1 MVKERYDEARL
12 AADENG
18 PGDRDLRLIR
28 NGSDIVSHRI
38 AAFVTVAL
46 LCLGAAR
53 EARAQ
58 SADLVAFNGKVFTAR
73 DGAPMAQ
80 AFAVKDGRFV
90 LVGPTYNIR
99 AHIGADT
106 KVIDLG
112 GRFVVPGLGDA
123 HFHNE
128 GGGAGIDLSA
138 TRSIAD
144 LLAAVG
150 AAAARA
156 KPGELIVSNSDWHEA
171 QLREQRLPLATELDR
186 VAPDH
191 PVVLVRGGHDYILN
205 SQALRRWNISKST
218 PVPDGGAIT
227 RDASG
232 ELTGELVD
240 NAKRLVTLPPP
251 KTLTAAD
258 VLATQRKLNAFGITS
273 VRIPGSYKGEFFQA
287 LDAILSARRS
297 GDLTLRYTIYLPGSG
312 VRDPARI
319 REIIAK
325 SPLKQDQ
332 GDEWVRIGGIKLLVD
347 GGFEGGHMSEPF
359 AGEYGK
365 GGTFFGLTVVPPKE
379 YNAIVKTI
387 NDLGWRATTHAVG
400 DAAVDQVLDAYEAA
414 DAEHSLAG
422 KRWAIEHLF
431 VTRPEQLARMKKLD
445 LMLSV
450 QDHLYLAAPALRN
463 YLGKARASQITPL
476 KSYLDADFLV
486 AGGTDSPVVPFNPFF
501 ALYHFLTRDT
511 ITDGIYGANERV
523 TSRAEL
529 IRLITI
535 NYAKL
540 TGEADI
546 KGSIEPGKLADF
558 AVLSEDLLTVAE
570 AKIPTTRAMLTYV
583 GGREVYRDPAMK

>member
-1 MVKERYDEARL
+1 VRQ
-12 AADENG
+12 
-18 PGDRDLRLIR
+18 
-28 NGSDIVSHRI
+28 RI
-38 AAFVTVAL
+38 TAFGTIAL
-46 LCLGAAR
+46 LCAFGRAALGQAA
-53 EARAQ
+53 
-58 SADLVAFNGKVFTAR
+58 DVVAVNGKVFTAR
-73 DGAPMAQ
+73 DGGGLVEG
-80 AFAVKDGRFV
+80 FAVRGDKFIA
-90 LVGPTYNIR
+90 VGTSEAMR
-99 AHIGADT
+99 AHVGATT
-106 KVIDLG
+106 KVIDLA
-112 GRFVVPGLGDA
+112 GRFVTPGLADG

-128 GGGAGIDLSA
+128 GGGPGIDLSA

-150 AAAARA
+150 AAAAEA
-156 KPGELIVSNSDWHEA
+156 KPGDLIVSNSDWHEA

-186 VAPDH
+186 VAASH

-205 SQALRRWNISKST
+205 SAALRHWKIDKAT

-251 KTLTAAD
+251 KAVTVAD
-258 VLATQRKLNAFGITS
+258 VLTTQRKVNAFGITS

-287 LDAILSARRS
+287 LDAILAARRDGALS
-297 GDLTLRYTIYLPGSG
+297 LRYHIYLPGSG

-325 SPLKQDQ
+325 SPLKQDE
-332 GDEWVRIGGIKLLVD
+332 GDAWVRLGGIKLLVD

-379 YNAIVKTI
+379 YNAVVKTI

-400 DAAVDQVLDAYEAA
+400 DAAIDQVLDAYEAA
-414 DAEHSLAG
+414 DAEHPIAG
-422 KRWAIEHLF
+422 RRWAIEHLF
-431 VTRPEQLARMKKLD
+431 VSRPAQLARMKKLD

-450 QDHLYLAAPALRN
+450 QDHLYLAAPALKN
-463 YLGKARASQITPL
+463 YLGAARASQITPV
-476 KSYLDADFLV
+476 KSYLGAGFLV

-501 ALYHFLTRDT
+501 AFYHFLTRDT
-511 ITDGIYGANERV
+511 ITDGVYGANEAV
-523 TSRAEL
+523 MSREDL
-529 IRLITI
+529 LRMVTI
-535 NYAKL
+535 NYAKF
-540 TGEADI
+540 TGEADV

-558 AVLSEDLLTVAE
+558 AVLSEDLLTVAP
-570 AKIPTTRAMLTYV
+570 AKIPDMRAMLTYV
-583 GGREVYRDPAMK
+583 GGREVFRDGAMK